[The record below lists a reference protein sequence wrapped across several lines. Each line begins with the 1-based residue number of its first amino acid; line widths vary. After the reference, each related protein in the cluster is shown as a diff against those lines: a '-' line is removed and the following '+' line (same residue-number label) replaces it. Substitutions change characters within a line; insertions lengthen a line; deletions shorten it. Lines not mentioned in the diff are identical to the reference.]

1 MNNDMYLAWIKQ
13 IYERDTFYLYVLAIV
28 ATGAL
33 WYYTLRLWRFFKFV
47 LVAILVIAGAGIVWG
62 LTQL

>member
-1 MNNDMYLAWIKQ
+1 MNNDMYLAWIEQ

-33 WYYTLRLWRFFKFV
+33 WYYTLRLWRYFRLV
-47 LVAILVIAGAGIVWG
+47 LVVILVIAGTGIVWG